1 MDRRNFIKLT
11 AVTGTSATLA
21 SCGNPEHHLIRFLP
35 EEELVPGVA
44 EWKPSV
50 CPLCHAGCGLMVR
63 VMEGEAE
70 VIRQGQTGLIRMGL
84 AKKLEGNPAH
94 PISQGKLCAR
104 GQAAIQV
111 TYHPDRI
118 RQPLKRTG
126 GRGSGQFAEISWD
139 DALKELVGQLD
150 ALVAGGNQQ
159 ALAFLKRP
167 ATGMRGELV
176 SQFLT
181 RFGAQP
187 PISFELFSDQ
197 VLRSANSL
205 SFGKRQ
211 LPTFDLAN
219 ARYVLSFG
227 TDFLGTWNSP
237 VAQSVAYGHMR
248 QGRPG
253 IRGTFVQL
261 EPRMS
266 QTGASADQWI
276 PLRPGTDGIVAL
288 GLAHTI
294 MQAGLRPTAGAGRA
308 GVMIEGWSGGLAGY
322 SPAEVERQ
330 TGVGAAK
337 LERLARDL
345 VEQQPSVVMVGG
357 AAVAQTSGLF
367 AALAVNALNAL
378 LGSVGEP
385 GGLTFMPQIPSLPA
399 ANQSG
404 PVPLRSVSAL
414 AANILGADRPPVQV
428 LLVDD
433 VNPVFATPPA
443 WRVRE
448 ALLRVPFI
456 ASFGTFLDE
465 TSVLADLILPD
476 HSFLES
482 WIDRQP
488 ESGAA
493 MAVASVAAPTM
504 RPLHQTRA
512 MPDVLLEI
520 SRTLARPL
528 TPAFEWQT
536 FDEMLM
542 QTVSALGSSSDD
554 VWSMVQQ
561 QGGWWGDPVPR
572 GANASVPRRANAPV
586 LPSAK
591 ASAEHPL
598 FPPHTAGS
606 REAQFDGDVTQY
618 PFHFLPYPSQAF
630 LDGSLAHLPWLQEL
644 PDVMTT
650 AMWSCWIEINPRTA
664 ERLGISLGDIVEV
677 TSSQGTLR
685 VPALLSPGIAPDV
698 VAMPVGQGHETFTRY
713 ASGRG
718 QNPIKLL
725 AALTEPVTG
734 ALAWAATRVRI
745 ARVQG
750 ATGELI
756 LFAGE
761 MRERPNEGVR

>member
-21 SCGNPEHHLIRFLP
+21 SCGNPEHQLIRFVP
-35 EEELVPGVA
+35 EEEHVPGVA

-50 CPLCHAGCGLMVR
+50 CPLCHAGCGLLVR
-63 VMEGEAE
+63 VMEGDAE

-118 RQPLKRTG
+118 RHPLKRTG
-126 GRGSGQFAEISWD
+126 SRGSSQFAEISWD
-139 DALKELVGQLD
+139 DALKELVGQLNG
-150 ALVAGGNQQ
+150 LVAGGNQQ

-167 ATGMRGELV
+167 ATGMRDELV

-181 RFGAQP
+181 RFGAP
-187 PISFELFSDQ
+187 PAIFFELFSDE
-197 VLRSANSL
+197 VLRYANLL

-237 VAQSVAYGHMR
+237 VAQNVAYGHMR

-266 QTGASADQWI
+266 QTGANADQWI

-288 GLAHTI
+288 GLAHAI
-294 MQAGLRPTAGAGRA
+294 MQAGLRPTTGAGRA
-308 GVMIEGWSGGLAGY
+308 SAMIEGWSSGLADY

-345 VEQQPSVVMVGG
+345 VEQQPSVAMIGG
-357 AAVAQTSGLF
+357 AAVAQTNGLF

-378 LGSVGEP
+378 LGSVEQP
-385 GGLTFMPQIPSLPA
+385 GGLTFMPQIPALA
-399 ANQSG
+399 RANQSR
-404 PVPLRSVSAL
+404 PTPSRSVSAL
-414 AANILGADRPPVQV
+414 AADILGADRQPVQV

-433 VNPVFATPPA
+433 VNPVFATPPS
-443 WRVRE
+443 WRLWE
-448 ALLRVPFI
+448 ALLKVPFI
-456 ASFGTFLDE
+456 ASFGSFLDE

-482 WIDRQP
+482 WIDREP

-493 MAVASVAAPTM
+493 MAVASLAAPAM

-520 SRTLARPL
+520 SRTLAKPL

-542 QTVSALGSSSDD
+542 ETASVLGSSSDD

-561 QGGWWGDPVPR
+561 QGGWWGDPSPR
-572 GANASVPRRANAPV
+572 
-586 LPSAK
+586 SAK
-591 ASAEHPL
+591 ASAPRSAKALAERPL
-598 FPPHTAGS
+598 SLPQTAGS

-644 PDVMTT
+644 PDVMTS
-650 AMWSCWIEINPRTA
+650 AMWSCWIEINPRTG
-664 ERLGISLGDIVEV
+664 ERLGISQGDIVEV
-677 TSSQGTLR
+677 TSSQGVLR

-713 ASGRG
+713 ASGLG

-725 AALTEPVTG
+725 ATLTEPATG